1 MSWFPFK
8 NRASTMPGMNGHL
21 CVFHEACSASSRRVL
36 QGIQQTRSLLSG
48 SLKQPSP
55 NLTSLVPEKCPR
67 IPTSSQTQARL
78 GRAARFQHQEPLLR
92 PPELPGPQPPSSQPG
107 PHPMGPRQS
116 PVWPPGLVG
125 GTSSDSLRW
134 PLWFHTIIQM
144 LWPKSPALG
153 GALFPEKNAPFFK
166 LHSAGMPA
174 APKPKQTKRFK
185 QNTRCEVQLS
195 DNIVFL

>member
-1 MSWFPFK
+1 MSPSHFPVSTRVTHTLGAQRSDWVWRERISGIVCCTKPCLGTDPPLLYKMSWFPFK

-134 PLWFHTIIQM
+134 PL
-144 LWPKSPALG
+144 
-153 GALFPEKNAPFFK
+153 
-166 LHSAGMPA
+166 
-174 APKPKQTKRFK
+174 
-185 QNTRCEVQLS
+185 
-195 DNIVFL
+195 

>member
-1 MSWFPFK
+1 MSPSHFPVSTRVTHTLGAQRSDWVWRERISGIACCTKPCLGTDPPLLYKMSWFPFK

-55 NLTSLVPEKCPR
+55 NLTSMVPEKCPR

-116 PVWPPGLVG
+116 PVWPPGLVR

-134 PLWFHTIIQM
+134 PL
-144 LWPKSPALG
+144 
-153 GALFPEKNAPFFK
+153 
-166 LHSAGMPA
+166 
-174 APKPKQTKRFK
+174 
-185 QNTRCEVQLS
+185 
-195 DNIVFL
+195 